1 MRSPAE
7 WSAVRSCPAPAFHPN
22 PTTGPLRLNA
32 PPARPLRVQVYG
44 LSGRL
49 HGAYRVD
56 DGALSLEPLPAGAY
70 ILQLAD
76 WESGELIGVQRVV
89 KR

>member
-1 MRSPAE
+1 M
-7 WSAVRSCPAPAFHPN
+7 
-22 PTTGPLRLNA
+22 
-32 PPARPLRVQVYG
+32 YG